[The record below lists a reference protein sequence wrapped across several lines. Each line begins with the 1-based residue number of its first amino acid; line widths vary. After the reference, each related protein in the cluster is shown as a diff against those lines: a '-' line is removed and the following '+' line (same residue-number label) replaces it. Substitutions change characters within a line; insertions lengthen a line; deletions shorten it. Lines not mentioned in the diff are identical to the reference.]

1 MEQTPKQ
8 FALQIAAL
16 ITLYVSIS
24 AFLIL
29 LFGLINLTYP
39 DAAEDYW
46 QIQSSQSGIRYAIA
60 ALIVF
65 FPAYLVLTRVVNQ
78 ARRHAS
84 NLYHTLTKW
93 FVYLSIL
100 VGGLILLGDLVT
112 VILTYLNGEITV
124 RFILKALALFVVI
137 GLALWYYWLDAKG
150 HWKNHEKTSLQVGGI
165 TVVLVIAAVIY
176 GFLNIDSPAVV
187 REIRLDEQQLADLQD
202 MQWRVEAYFQRNET
216 LPASVTEVY
225 EDIAVPVAPENR
237 DDYRYEVTGDKTYEL
252 CATFTQPT
260 PGSTE
265 LRSVAKPYAEPGYD
279 PNNYVWEHSTGERC
293 FKRTVQLPLK

>member
-100 VGGLILLGDLVT
+100 VGVLSKIPLI
-112 VILTYLNGEITV
+112 ILSFT
-124 RFILKALALFVVI
+124 
-137 GLALWYYWLDAKG
+137 
-150 HWKNHEKTSLQVGGI
+150 LQ
-165 TVVLVIAAVIY
+165 
-176 GFLNIDSPAVV
+176 
-187 REIRLDEQQLADLQD
+187 
-202 MQWRVEAYFQRNET
+202 
-216 LPASVTEVY
+216 
-225 EDIAVPVAPENR
+225 
-237 DDYRYEVTGDKTYEL
+237 K
-252 CATFTQPT
+252 
-260 PGSTE
+260 
-265 LRSVAKPYAEPGYD
+265 
-279 PNNYVWEHSTGERC
+279 
-293 FKRTVQLPLK
+293 